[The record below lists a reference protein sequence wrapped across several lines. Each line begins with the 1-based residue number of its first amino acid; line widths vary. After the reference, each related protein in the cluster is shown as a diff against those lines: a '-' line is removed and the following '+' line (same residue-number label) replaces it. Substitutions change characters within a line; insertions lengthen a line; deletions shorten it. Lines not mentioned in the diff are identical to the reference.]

1 MGHHADR
8 SHARA
13 ATAVGD
19 TEGFVEVE
27 VTDTTCIPAMIRW
40 VQFGA
45 GDLKYSK
52 IEAVNRIGKSWLE
65 IYSIMPFVLHWK
77 RKNG

>member
-1 MGHHADR
+1 
-8 SHARA
+8 
-13 ATAVGD
+13 VGD

-27 VTDTTCIPAMIRW
+27 VTSLSQAIGTTCIPAMIHW

-65 IYSIMPFVLHWK
+65 IYSIMPFGLHW
-77 RKNG
+77 